1 MYKNLL
7 LFIAL
12 FTSINFISQSANISG
27 TIIDDATGLGI
38 PFATIQVKG
47 TDKGT
52 TSDIDGK
59 FSIEAESNQTIIVKM
74 VGYVAKSSYTFDES
88 KSVIDGKFCGL
99 AIDVDNESELT
110 DQCKFRIG
118 NNR

>member
-74 VGYVAKSSYTFDES
+74 VGYVAQEMLIEGSGNFDINM
-88 KSVIDGKFCGL
+88 KTKKNVMK
-99 AIDVDNESELT
+99 VELIT
-110 DQCKFRIG
+110 I
-118 NNR
+118 